1 MESPDSSA
9 IQAENQRIAEFFKR
23 DRFARENGIRVVEVR
38 RGFARTEMTVE
49 PRHLNSVGI
58 LQGGALFTLADLA
71 FAVACNSHGVVALAC
86 QADVTFF
93 KAVQSGKLTA
103 TAEEI
108 SRTRKLSTCLIRV
121 TDEQGE
127 LVALFKG
134 VAYVK
139 RTPLIGDDVNRAG

>member
-121 TDEQGE
+121 TDEPGE

-139 RTPLIGDDVNRAG
+139 GTPLGPA